1 MTNKECG
8 NAQWQD
14 EECLGKLAMTF
25 RSTRDGSIRTMIAK
39 DYSAVVLRLIQRGR
53 WEEIPGFED
62 QLPDEWMPKEFF
74 AYWFGEHHELAS

>member
-1 MTNKECG
+1 MTNHESE
-8 NAQWQD
+8 NSQWQD

-39 DYSAVVLRLIQRGR
+39 DYSAVVLRLIQRSG
-53 WEEIPGFED
+53 WEEIPAFED

-74 AYWFGEHHELAS
+74 DYWFGEHYALSS